1 MSILKELE
9 SDRKNTLKEINIID
23 TWKIKLSLLQKL
35 FILFNKNPNWLKIEN
50 YEKWQ
55 INTKIVE

>member
-35 FILFNKNPNWLKIEN
+35 FILFNKNPN
-50 YEKWQ
+50 
-55 INTKIVE
+55 